1 MSFLFSKKNQFL
13 NYYKKYN
20 IKDLEEGY
28 NVLEDRL
35 KKITAPINYELRVN
49 LFIIN
54 TDSIINNKINNKED
68 IEYDSVKIIRN
79 T

>member
-20 IKDLEEGY
+20 IEDLEEDY

-35 KKITAPINYELRVN
+35 KKITAPIN
-49 LFIIN
+49 
-54 TDSIINNKINNKED
+54 
-68 IEYDSVKIIRN
+68 
-79 T
+79 